1 METTATTNCTAK
13 KTMLRVMSVERFT
26 PFFTGDGGVAEGAL
40 APGVVAMV
48 SP

>member
-1 METTATTNCTAK
+1 
-13 KTMLRVMSVERFT
+13 MLRVMSVERFT